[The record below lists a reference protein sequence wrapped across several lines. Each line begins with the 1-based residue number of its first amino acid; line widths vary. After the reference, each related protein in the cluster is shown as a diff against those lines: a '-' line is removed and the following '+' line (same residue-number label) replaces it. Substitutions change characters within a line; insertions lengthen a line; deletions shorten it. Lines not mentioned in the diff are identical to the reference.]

1 LYQRSETC
9 IVAPC
14 IERDELNSCVVG
26 DVSVVTDIIIAGIP
40 TLHAPT
46 IGEKAAKSNKVLR
59 DKLHFES
66 ITEEISERTAKR
78 IAERTFERTI
88 RFRC

>member
-1 LYQRSETC
+1 M
-9 IVAPC
+9 
-14 IERDELNSCVVG
+14 NSTVVVVG

-66 ITEEISERTAKR
+66 ITEELSERTAKR
-78 IAERTFERTI
+78 IAERALERTI